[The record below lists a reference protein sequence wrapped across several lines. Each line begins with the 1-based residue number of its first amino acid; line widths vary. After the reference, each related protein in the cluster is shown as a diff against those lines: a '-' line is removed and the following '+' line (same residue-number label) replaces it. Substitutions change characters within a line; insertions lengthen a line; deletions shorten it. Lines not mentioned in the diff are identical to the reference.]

1 MEVIDISS
9 LNDRY
14 GINRNAV
21 NDRINTLKIKRSRRG
36 KISPED
42 LELMDRYHEHIQRGG
57 TILNFALSPEVVVP
71 EKFEVATNNKSA
83 EVASYHL
90 AGGLYC
96 LADTISSKTVEY
108 NPIKNMQLLQ
118 ESARECYILSTKQL
132 KELCGAKPTHNS
144 TYGKFRFIKSETKV
158 GKSFGW
164 EVKDIRLQEVIEGFK
179 NDPKRNAG
187 VVAVDRGCGKDY
199 TVSFL

>member
-9 LNDRY
+9 LNERY

-21 NDRINTLKIKRSRRG
+21 NDRINTLNIKRSRRG

-42 LELMDRYHEHIQRGG
+42 LVLMDKYHEHIQRGG
-57 TILNFALSPEVVVP
+57 TILNFPLSPEVVVP
-71 EKFEVATNNKSA
+71 DKVLDVANNGSSELLFCLTQAMESIACNLAFVKA
-83 EVASYHL
+83 ES
-90 AGGLYC
+90 
-96 LADTISSKTVEY
+96 

-118 ESARECYILSTKQL
+118 EAAREHYILSTKQL
-132 KELCGAKPTHNS
+132 KELCGAKPTHNY

-164 EVKDIRLQEVIEGFK
+164 EVKDVRLQEVIEAFK
-179 NDPKRNAG
+179 NDPKR
-187 VVAVDRGCGKDY
+187 K
-199 TVSFL
+199 